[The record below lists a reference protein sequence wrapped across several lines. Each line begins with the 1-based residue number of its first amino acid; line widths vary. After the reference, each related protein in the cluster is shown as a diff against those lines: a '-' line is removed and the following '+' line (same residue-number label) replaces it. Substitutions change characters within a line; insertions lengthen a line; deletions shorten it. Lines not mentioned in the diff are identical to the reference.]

1 MDLIKTHFDAAE
13 RPYTELYGH
22 YAFKNFGISGDAI
35 VAFTGPCEVRDEDL
49 VDLADRQEGAEIV
62 AARMLHFIVEH
73 FGLALSE
80 AIWRQRVLA
89 AIVFE
94 EVFKRAPDAAL
105 RREGDDVYVGDG
117 KLTVSVATVS
127 PTSALIHLGVNVDG
141 SGAPV
146 RVRDLRTLGIDAA
159 EFALAVVKRYA
170 AEVDSFAQ
178 AMSKVRGV
186 C

>member
-1 MDLIKTHFDAAE
+1 MELIKTHFDAAE

-35 VAFTGPCEVRDEDL
+35 VAFIGPCEVRGEDL
-49 VDLADRQEGAEIV
+49 VDLADRRAGAEIV
-62 AARMLHFIVEH
+62 AARMLHFVVEH
-73 FGLALSE
+73 FGAALGE
-80 AIWRQRVLA
+80 VIWRQRVLA

-94 EVFKRAPDAAL
+94 EVLKRAPDAAL

-127 PTSALIHLGVNVDG
+127 PTSALVHLGVNVDG

-146 RVRDLRTLGIDAA
+146 RVCDLGALGIDAA
-159 EFALAVVKRYA
+159 EFAVAVVKRYA
-170 AEVDSFAQ
+170 AEVESFVEAL
-178 AMSKVRGV
+178 SKVRGV

>member
-1 MDLIKTHFDAAE
+1 MKLIKAHFDAAE
-13 RPYTELYGH
+13 RPYAELYGH
-22 YAFKNFGISGDAI
+22 YAYKNFGISGDAI
-35 VAFTGPCEVRDEDL
+35 VAFIGPCEVRGEDL
-49 VDLADRQEGAEIV
+49 VDLADRQAGAEIV

-73 FGLALSE
+73 FGLALGE
-80 AIWRQRVLA
+80 VIWRQRVLA

-94 EVFKRAPDAAL
+94 EVLRRAPAAAL

-127 PTSALIHLGVNVDG
+127 PTSALVHLGVNVDG

-146 RVRDLRTLGIDAA
+146 PVCDLRTLGVDAA
-159 EFALAVVKRYA
+159 EFALAVIERYA
-170 AEVDSFAQ
+170 AEVESFVNALG
-178 AMSKVRGV
+178 KVRGV